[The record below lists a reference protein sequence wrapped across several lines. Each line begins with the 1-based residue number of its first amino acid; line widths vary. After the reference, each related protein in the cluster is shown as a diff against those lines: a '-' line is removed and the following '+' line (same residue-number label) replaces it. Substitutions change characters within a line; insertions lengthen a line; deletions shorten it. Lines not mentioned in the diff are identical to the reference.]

1 MSHDCHGD
9 EEEENVEKSP
19 EEIQLEATI
28 AKHVGFVQEVGG
40 RAIFV
45 GTQKVINVPFFTS
58 CQTQSSLNRNS

>member
-28 AKHVGFVQEVGG
+28 AKYVGFVQEGVEQ
-40 RAIFV
+40 F
-45 GTQKVINVPFFTS
+45 
-58 CQTQSSLNRNS
+58 L